1 MALEISFYPYKLPL
15 IAAWPGMTRNPMRFR
30 EGWVVKA
37 KEHNCSGIGDC
48 APFQAFG
55 TESKREAHRFLLQ
68 CAGNTWPDSATLL
81 GKLEKQRTGYPAS
94 CFALETALLDL
105 ESRKA
110 DLPLRKILNSKSSD
124 RVRVNALSG
133 SICDENTLSSIES
146 GFKII
151 KLKVGKQAVEEELA
165 CLKALCRKLPPQY
178 LLRLDANGAWNL
190 DEARYFLAASEGLP
204 IESLEEPLR
213 ETGLAAFAD
222 LQNQT
227 DITLALDESLKNLDL
242 NEVLTNPTIR
252 RLVLKPGVQGGLR
265 YTLALAESAAAAG
278 KESVITTLVDSAIGV
293 QATCQLAAA
302 TDPLSPGLAHGLA
315 TSDWLSK
322 DIAKPPEIRAGYV
335 FLSDTPGLGIHE
347 TF

>member
-15 IAAWPGMTRNPMRFR
+15 IAAWPGMIRNPMRFR

-68 CAGNTWPDSATLL
+68 CAGNTWPDSAALL
-81 GKLEKQRTGYPAS
+81 GKLEKQRSEYPAS

-110 DLPLRKILNSKSSD
+110 DLPLRKMLNSKSSD
-124 RVRVNALSG
+124 NARVNALSG

-146 GFKII
+146 GFNVI

-165 CLKALCRKLPPQY
+165 CLKALCRKLPPQH
-178 LLRLDANGAWNL
+178 LLRLDANGAWSL
-190 DEARYFLAASEGLP
+190 DEARYFLAASQGLP

-252 RLVLKPGVQGGLR
+252 RLVLKPGVQGGLCC
-265 YTLALAESAAAAG
+265 TLALAESAAAAG